1 MWVKYHEIMKN
12 PNNLAQF
19 KYLNNKHSD
28 TKFKYTNQETGRS
41 IISFFNKFNQPSSTS
56 TNNWNVLSEKIDQG
70 TSQLEV
76 KDHSKKVRIQSQMT
90 RTVCLPFIETS
101 YILQKKKRQKSPEST
116 NSKDNSQTS
125 EQRGKKLKTDH
136 NWFKQFET
144 TFVFGSPNRNFS
156 LVQNDE
162 NIVNSGI
169 FNISPF
175 ISPRD

>member
-101 YILQKKKRQKSPEST
+101 YILQKKNDKNLRNRPIPKIILKLANREERNWKQIIIGL
-116 NSKDNSQTS
+116 NSSKP
-125 EQRGKKLKTDH
+125 LL
-136 NWFKQFET
+136 F
-144 TFVFGSPNRNFS
+144 
-156 LVQNDE
+156 LVPR
-162 NIVNSGI
+162 IGI
-169 FNISPF
+169 FL
-175 ISPRD
+175 